1 MATNEEDILRRIQ
14 ASRQADVLRMA
25 ASMPRSPE
33 AYRQRARLMALL
45 EPETGAEVAASMAA
59 GTNPLVGLTQ
69 DLYDIGAGA
78 ATRDPVRTV
87 FGLGGLA
94 LPFAT
99 GAQIRVGSRTLSGR
113 AAEIFKDLLRRSPGS
128 SREELADVAQRR
140 ATVEAEKAASVA
152 RRPPQQEGI
161 ASLVP
166 EVQPESFGQPLR
178 NRPID
183 DAAAREAVTGRG
195 DEFAAGKLEVV
206 DRAESPT
213 QEEMDSALQSV
224 MRGVSDER
232 SGNVFDYVVQRALM
246 TSETAAEAA
255 AAVRR
260 QFPDM
265 SDAEFAERFASAV
278 ARVTET
284 DKALESGRGITSLT
298 PLLLDSSRRL
308 ATAGIRVTPSR
319 QKSLQDL
326 NPQPQRSLREQGAG
340 LEGIAPVEGRGLYD
354 VETLQAPVIAE
365 AARPLRRID
374 FLNEP
379 TEMDFA
385 ASKIIQRRAGMID
398 MDEVPARHP
407 LRADPTEE
415 LLPVEG
421 LYDPEDVGDL
431 RTYREQLKEV
441 YDEIPTG
448 LDFNSIVNELQDQYP
463 NATRDELIRAVTNVL
478 NAMHSDVAISVGRE
492 TLEESGK
499 DAAKHLM
506 RDVDTGRRGE
516 ISGRRR
522 NLIRREKAE
531 EALRRKERR
540 EAIKETFA
548 GPEIMEAIERRR
560 LRETE
565 RLKQEAFERAYSGD
579 PTEIFN
585 PLGQYVGAG
594 SRTPKREYRLANPDW
609 RKGLLTI
616 PQNR

>member
-14 ASRQADVLRMA
+14 AGRQADVLRMA

-45 EPETGAEVAASMAA
+45 EPETGAEVAASIAA

-69 DLYDIGAGA
+69 DLYDTGAGL
-78 ATRDPVRTV
+78 ATRDPVRTL

-99 GAQIRVGSRTLSGR
+99 GSQIRVGSRTLSGR

-195 DEFAAGKLEVV
+195 DEFAAGKLEVE
-206 DRAESPT
+206 DLPKPLTRE
-213 QEEMDSALQSV
+213 QMDSALQSV
-224 MRGVSDER
+224 VRGVSDEK
-232 SGNVFDYVVQRALM
+232 SGNAFDFAVQRAFM
-246 TSETAAEAA
+246 TSETAADAV

-265 SDAEFAERFASAV
+265 PDAEFAERLGGAV
-278 ARVTET
+278 DRVVET
-284 DKALESGRGITSLT
+284 QRSLDAGRGIRSLT
-298 PLLLDSSRRL
+298 PE
-308 ATAGIRVTPSR
+308 
-319 QKSLQDL
+319 QKFLQAL
-326 NPQPQRSLREQGAG
+326 YPQQQRSMREQGAG

-354 VETLQAPVIAE
+354 VEIDRRPAIAK
-365 AARPLRRID
+365 ADRPLRRID

-398 MDEVPARHP
+398 MDEVPAHHP
-407 LRADPTEE
+407 LRADSTEE

-421 LYDPEDVGDL
+421 LYDPEDVRDL
-431 RTYREQLKEV
+431 RTYREQLEEV
-441 YDEIPTG
+441 YGENIPTS
-448 LDFNSIVNELQDQYP
+448 LDFNSIVNELQDMPEFQG
-463 NATRDELIRAVTNVL
+463 ATRDELISAVTNAL
-478 NAMHSDVAISVGRE
+478 NAVPSDVAINVGRA

-499 DAAKHLM
+499 DAATYLM
-506 RDVDTGRRGE
+506 RNVDTGRRGE

-522 NLIRREKAE
+522 NLIRREKAK